1 MKIEAKNLSAQLLHR
16 ARGNPP
22 TTLANSAISNCF
34 PGLEFDFRNIWRRL
48 FVGIELHEAENLVVA
63 VDPRSPFKN
72 LLHHRLL
79 RVADQPTMVRM
90 EGPPVPG
97 GRQARLIPPN
107 NPYGVVTLEWSN
119 SMAAIVHKYGGRKTK
134 VKCEFTTRQALNPV
148 WLKKD
153 MKVKV
158 VHLRV
163 RSLFAKTSGGNT
175 IPVIDKEAV
184 FPGELT
190 QSLCSPW
197 QNDYRECACYYWAS
211 SRPDYVNV
219 EFDDDGLSTGNNWLS
234 LKREPKKYF
243 INTGDAALVTYAG
256 LFREWQ
262 SRLRFIVGGRDAD

>member
-1 MKIEAKNLSAQLLHR
+1 VKIEAKNLSAQLLHR

-22 TTLANSAISNCF
+22 STLANSAISNCF

-48 FVGIELHEAENLVVA
+48 FVGIELHEADNLVVA
-63 VDPRSPFKN
+63 VEPRSPFKD

-79 RVADQPTMVRM
+79 KVADQPTVVQVT
-90 EGPPVPG
+90 GPLDPG
-97 GRQARLIPPN
+97 GRKANL
-107 NPYGVVTLEWSN
+107 GVTTLEWSN
-119 SMAAIVHKYGGRKTK
+119 SMAAIVHKYAGRKTR
-134 VKCEFTTRQALNPV
+134 VKCEFTARKAMNPV
-148 WLKKD
+148 GPNSEAKR
-153 MKVKV
+153 KV
-158 VHLRV
+158 VYLRV
-163 RSLFAKTSGGNT
+163 RSLFAKSSSGST
-175 IPVIDKEAV
+175 IPVLDAEAV
-184 FPGELT
+184 LPGELT

-219 EFDDDGLSTGNNWLS
+219 EFDDDGVSTGNNWLS

-243 INTGDAALVTYAG
+243 INTGDTALITYAG